1 MQESWRWMS
10 LSLVVLSGCDGSGEI
25 ADDGPFQV
33 DTLASGLVQVVND
46 GSGVWTPETAW
57 RLEEDLRL
65 GTVSG
70 GGPQQFSQVAWILE
84 DPDGRIYVL
93 DYPSQEIRVFSSEGE
108 HSHTFGRKGEGPG
121 ELMSATGLN
130 WGPDGNLWVWGINR
144 FSVFTPS
151 GDFVTSYPRHT
162 RGVIY
167 PWNGGWTED
176 GRYLDWGLEF
186 GTGSNPS
193 ELTAYT
199 ALYPIHF
206 TPPDGYDTLPPL
218 EFETWMNESTGRRL
232 AGENKG
238 LMLAQTAAGRIWFA
252 HTDEYTL
259 FERTLEGDTLRSAS
273 LPSRPDEVPTSE
285 IDSII
290 RLAEERGSPRRYE
303 RGDFV
308 KERRLVTRVL
318 VDDMGYV
325 YVLPQEPAVPEG
337 TAIDVFEEDGVYLGR
352 MSLDEPV
359 LTRGPPPYVTADHV
373 YGVVTDEYDVPFV
386 VRWRIVRP

>member
-1 MQESWRWMS
+1 M
-10 LSLVVLSGCDGSGEI
+10 
-25 ADDGPFQV
+25 F
-33 DTLASGLVQVVND
+33 
-46 GSGVWTPETAW
+46 TA
-57 RLEEDLRL
+57 
-65 GTVSG
+65 
-70 GGPQQFSQVAWILE
+70 
-84 DPDGRIYVL
+84 
-93 DYPSQEIRVFSSEGE
+93 
-108 HSHTFGRKGEGPG
+108 
-121 ELMSATGLN
+121 
-130 WGPDGNLWVWGINR
+130 
-144 FSVFTPS
+144 S
-151 GDFVTSYPRHT
+151 GDFVTSYPRQT
-162 RGVIY
+162 NGVIY

-186 GTGSNPS
+186 GTGSNPN

-199 ALYPIHF
+199 AFYPIHF

-252 HTDEYTL
+252 HTDEYML
-259 FERTLEGDTLRSAS
+259 FERTLEGDTLRTAS

-303 RGDFV
+303 RDDFV

-337 TAIDVFEEDGVYLGR
+337 TAIDVFGEDGVYLGR

-359 LTRGPPPYVTADHV
+359 LTRSPPPHVTADHV
-373 YGVVTDEYDVPFV
+373 YGVVNDEYDVPFV